1 MLKDFVKLETFLTVA
16 RERSFS
22 KASAKLGISQ
32 PAVTQQIKFIEKY
45 LGCKV
50 IERKKNGIKL
60 TNEGEELYKIATR
73 LEKEILSAE
82 QDVLKIINKEITFR
96 LGASYTIGAYIIPG
110 QCLNTIGEAINNSVS
125 LDIDQSDNI
134 IEKLKDRKLDVGL
147 IESPIMDNDLIYR
160 EWLEDELVVV
170 SNVPINKTLKTE
182 ELYEFDWICRD
193 EGSHTRRVVS
203 EVFEELGVSCK
214 SFNVLSEVNN
224 SATVLQTIKKSDK
237 NPEKPVVSIISKYA
251 IMDEVANGELFE
263 ARLRGYTMS
272 RKFYIVYSKENKH
285 NAYVD
290 NVVNYILAGRC

>member
-45 LGCKV
+45 LACKV

-73 LEKEILSAE
+73 LEKEILSSE
-82 QDVLKIINKEITFR
+82 QDILKIINKEITFR
-96 LGASYTIGAYIIPG
+96 LGASFTIGTYIIPG
-110 QCLNTIGEAINNSVS
+110 QCLNTIGEAINNSVN
-125 LDIDQSDNI
+125 LDIDLSDNI
-134 IEKLKDRKLDVGL
+134 IQKLKDRKIDVGL
-147 IESPIMDNDLIYR
+147 IESPIMDHDLIYR

-170 SNVPINKTLKTE
+170 SNVPIPKTLKTE
-182 ELYEFDWICRD
+182 ELYDYDWICRD
-193 EGSHTRRVVS
+193 EGSHTRKVVAD
-203 EVFEELGVSCK
+203 VFDELGVSCK
-214 SFNVLSEVNN
+214 SFNVLSEVSNTT
-224 SATVLQTIKKSDK
+224 TVLQTLKKSDR
-237 NPEKPVVSIISKYA
+237 NPERPVVSILSKYA
-251 IMDEVANGELFE
+251 IMDEVASEELFE
-263 ARLRGYTMS
+263 ARLRGYTMM

-290 NVVNYILAGRC
+290 KVVNYILAGHC